1 MITFIGDYP
10 CKIDV
15 KGRMTLPV
23 AFIKQ
28 MESSL
33 QKNFVVKKDIF
44 VNCLLLYPMNEWER
58 QIKLLRSRLNPYNK
72 EHNRFLRE
80 FSKGM
85 AEVALD
91 NNNRILIPKRLLE
104 FAEISKDIIL
114 AGQDSKIEIWD
125 SAKYSSVGEN
135 QDDIGNL
142 AEKILGNNFY
152 ENPE

>member
-15 KGRMTLPV
+15 KGRITLPV

-33 QKNFVVKKDIF
+33 QMSFVIKKDIF

-85 AEVALD
+85 AEVNLD
-91 NNNRILIPKRLLE
+91 SSKRLLIPKRLLDY
-104 FAEISKDIIL
+104 AEISKEIIL

-125 SAKYSSVGEN
+125 ATKYAEIGEN
-135 QDDIGNL
+135 QDEIGTL